1 MFKSRRLSFIYH
13 LICKENSMSQKVALV
28 TGAASGI
35 GLAVAESL
43 AQANYQVVMADV
55 NDEAGTQQAAR
66 INSHFV
72 KVDLT
77 SATACKALVD
87 EAVSRFGSVDVLV
100 NNAGIQH
107 VSPVEAFPEEKWN
120 FMIAL
125 MLTAPFLLTK
135 YCWPH
140 MKKNGWGRIINIS
153 SVHGLR
159 ASEFKSA
166 YISAKHGIMGLTK
179 TTALEGGPHGIT
191 VNAICPAYVRTPLVD
206 NQIDAQAKTHG
217 IPREDVI
224 ETIMLKKAAV
234 KKMIEPGEIGSA
246 VLYIC
251 SDAARCMTG
260 TDFTIDCGW
269 TAC

>member
-1 MFKSRRLSFIYH
+1 
-13 LICKENSMSQKVALV
+13 MSQRVAVV

-35 GLAVAESL
+35 GLAVSESL
-43 AQANYQVVMADV
+43 AGQGYRLVMADISL
-55 NDEAGTQQAAR
+55 EAGQREAAR
-66 INSHFV
+66 LGAHFV
-72 KVDLT
+72 QADL
-77 SATACKALVD
+77 SERAACKALI
-87 EAVSRFGSVDVLV
+87 EAAVNKYGSVDILV

-107 VSPVEAFPEEKWN
+107 VSPVEDFPEDKWD
-120 FMIAL
+120 FMIRL
-125 MLTAPFLLTK
+125 MLTAPFLLTR
-135 YCWPH
+135 YAWPY
-140 MKKNGWGRIINIS
+140 MKAAGWGRVINVS

-179 TTALEGGPHGIT
+179 TTALEGGPYGIT

-206 NQIDAQAKTHG
+206 NQIDSQAATHG

-224 ETIMLKKAAV
+224 GTIMLKKASV
-234 KKMIEPGEIGSA
+234 KRLIEPGEIGAA
-246 VLYIC
+246 VLYLC
-251 SDAARCMTG
+251 SDAAGCMTG

>member
-1 MFKSRRLSFIYH
+1 
-13 LICKENSMSQKVALV
+13 MSQKVAVV

-35 GLAVAESL
+35 GLAVSEAL
-43 AQANYQVVMADV
+43 VGADYKVVMADV
-55 NDEAGTQQAAR
+55 NATAGQREAAR
-66 INSHFV
+66 LDAYFV
-72 KVDLT
+72 QADLT
-77 SATACKALVD
+77 DSTACKALVD
-87 EAVSRFGSVDVLV
+87 TAVSQFGSVDVLV

-107 VSPVEAFPEEKWN
+107 VSPIEDFPEDKWN
-120 FMIAL
+120 FMISL

-135 YCWPH
+135 YSWPH
-140 MKKNGWGRIINIS
+140 MQANGWGRIINIS

-206 NQIDAQAKTHG
+206 NQIDAQAATHG
-217 IPREDVI
+217 IPREEVI
-224 ETIMLKKAAV
+224 GSIMLKKAAI
-234 KKMIEPGEIGSA
+234 KKMIEPSEIGAA

-251 SDAARCMTG
+251 SDAAGCMTG

>member
-1 MFKSRRLSFIYH
+1 MAQR
-13 LICKENSMSQKVALV
+13 VAVV

-35 GLAVAESL
+35 GLAVAEAL
-43 AQANYQVVMADV
+43 AGENYQVVMADV
-55 NDEAGTQQAAR
+55 NAEAGQRQADRLGA
-66 INSHFV
+66 HFAHA
-72 KVDLT
+72 DLT
-77 SATACKALVD
+77 ERSACKALID
-87 EAVSRFGSVDVLV
+87 TAVIKFGSVDVLI

-107 VSPVEAFPEEKWN
+107 VSPVEDFPEDKWD
-120 FMIAL
+120 FMIRL

-135 YCWPH
+135 YSWPH
-140 MKKNGWGRIINIS
+140 MKEAGWGRIINIS

-179 TTALEGGPHGIT
+179 TTALEGGPFGIT
-191 VNAICPAYVRTPLVD
+191 VNAICPGYVRTPLVD
-206 NQIDAQAKTHG
+206 NQIDAQAATHG
-217 IPREDVI
+217 IPREEVI
-224 ETIMLKKAAV
+224 GSIMLKKAV
-234 KKMIEPGEIGSA
+234 IKRMIEPSEIGAA

-251 SDAARCMTG
+251 SDAAGCMTG

>member
-1 MFKSRRLSFIYH
+1 
-13 LICKENSMSQKVALV
+13 MSQKVAVV

-35 GLAVAESL
+35 GLAVSEAL
-43 AQANYQVVMADV
+43 AAGDYRLVMADV
-55 NDEAGTQQAAR
+55 NTESGQREADRLNAF
-66 INSHFV
+66 FV
-72 KVDLT
+72 HTDLT
-77 SATACKALVD
+77 ERAACKALID
-87 EAVSRFGSVDVLV
+87 AAVAKFGSVDVLI

-107 VSPVEAFPEEKWN
+107 VSSVEDFPEDKWD
-120 FMIAL
+120 FIIRL

-135 YCWPH
+135 YAWPH
-140 MKKNGWGRIINIS
+140 MKAAGWGRVINIS

-179 TTALEGGPHGIT
+179 TTALEGGPFGIT

-206 NQIDAQAKTHG
+206 NQIDFQAATHG
-217 IPREDVI
+217 IPREEVI
-224 ETIMLKKAAV
+224 GSIMLKKAAI
-234 KKMIEPGEIGSA
+234 KRMIEPSEIGA
-246 VLYIC
+246 AAMYLC
-251 SDAARCMTG
+251 SDAAGCMTG